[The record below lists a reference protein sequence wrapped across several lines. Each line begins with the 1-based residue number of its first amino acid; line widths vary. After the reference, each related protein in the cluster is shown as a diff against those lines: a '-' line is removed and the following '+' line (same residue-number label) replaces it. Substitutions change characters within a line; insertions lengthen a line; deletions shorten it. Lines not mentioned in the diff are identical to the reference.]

1 MEIYGQKVCRGP
13 TWPRISCRLH
23 LAEFGAYG
31 SYILHA
37 IYSVYYKEYFVLF
50 LLQVM
55 FALVTTT
62 CAKKTDEYI
71 LTLKTHNNRAL
82 HINAHGRVT
91 AEDISLARKYDSI
104 NQPTYIS

>member
-1 MEIYGQKVCRGP
+1 MVPIFYM
-13 TWPRISCRLH
+13 L
-23 LAEFGAYG
+23 
-31 SYILHA
+31 
-37 IYSVYYKEYFVLF
+37 YSVYYKEYFVLY

-104 NQPTYIS
+104 NQIIYLSISESKLIWNNCTNVSEYIFASTLRSYI